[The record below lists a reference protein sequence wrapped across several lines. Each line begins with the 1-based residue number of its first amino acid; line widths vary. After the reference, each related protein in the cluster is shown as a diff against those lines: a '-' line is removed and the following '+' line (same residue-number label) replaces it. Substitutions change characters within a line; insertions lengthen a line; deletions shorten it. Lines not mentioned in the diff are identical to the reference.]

1 MGSPFRSRWLV
12 RSAVAAVLL
21 AGTVVAVVL
30 VAADDNAAEEAV
42 ADTAPDSDEPEPDQA
57 EAPPVAPAEPPAAV
71 PEPQCDSACKD
82 EIAAAQERNNTTTT
96 LPRVPDVHGM
106 TPADAEAVLART
118 GLTVR
123 NIAEREVPDEHVG
136 VIVDQSPTPGIE
148 SRTGEVRL
156 ILGIPTTTTTASPTT
171 HAPAP
176 TGPVKVDATTPTLA
190 PEHTDDADHHSADT
204 DPPSTPVAPQE
215 GQVRYSGK
223 IKYTKTKVTPLGE
236 GSWWVCERVEYPPEA
251 EVEPYEYCGPQTT
264 H

>member
-57 EAPPVAPAEPPAAV
+57 EAPPVAPAEPSTTV

-106 TPADAEAVLART
+106 TPEDAEAVLART

-156 ILGIPTTTTTASPTT
+156 ILGIPTPTTTRSVNKPG
-171 HAPAP
+171 PAYAEP
-176 TGPVKVDATTPTLA
+176 NRPTLA
-190 PEHTDDADHHSADT
+190 PEDRGDSDHHDDIVPESDGTTTTWVNEPGAI
-204 DPPSTPVAPQE
+204 DPNEPGGPTERLAGECDLSNGQPGERWKRVGDDDSQWWCAPP
-215 GQVRYSGK
+215 GVDS
-223 IKYTKTKVTPLGE
+223 I
-236 GSWWVCERVEYPPEA
+236 
-251 EVEPYEYCGPQTT
+251 
-264 H
+264 